1 MSAFPHSFIKYY
13 VYGGFEI
20 TLDEKNDEIGIL
32 EALDTP
38 IFTIEEVRK
47 MFECEKTLLATK
59 PITREV
65 YTSQLEMI
73 NTIKKQFEV
82 AFNGKCKKL

>member
-1 MSAFPHSFIKYY
+1 MKS
-13 VYGGFEI
+13 E
-20 TLDEKNDEIGIL
+20 EIGIQ
-32 EALDTP
+32 EALITP
-38 IFTIEEVRK
+38 VFTIEEVRK
-47 MFECEKTLLATK
+47 MLECEKTLLETK

-73 NTIKKQFEV
+73 NTIKKQFEL

>member
-1 MSAFPHSFIKYY
+1 MKS
-13 VYGGFEI
+13 E
-20 TLDEKNDEIGIL
+20 EIGIQ
-32 EALDTP
+32 EALITP
-38 IFTIEEVRK
+38 VFTIEEVRK
-47 MFECEKTLLATK
+47 MLECEKTLLATK

-65 YTSQLEMI
+65 YISQLEMI

>member
-1 MSAFPHSFIKYY
+1 MKS
-13 VYGGFEI
+13 E
-20 TLDEKNDEIGIL
+20 EIGIQ
-32 EALDTP
+32 EALITP
-38 IFTIEEVRK
+38 VFTIEEVRK
-47 MFECEKTLLATK
+47 ILECEKTLLETK
-59 PITREV
+59 PVTREV

>member
-1 MSAFPHSFIKYY
+1 MMKS
-13 VYGGFEI
+13 
-20 TLDEKNDEIGIL
+20 DEIGIL
-32 EALDTP
+32 EARITP
-38 IFTIEEVRK
+38 VFTIEEVEK
-47 MFECEKTLLATK
+47 MLECEKTLLENK
-59 PITREV
+59 QVTREV

>member
-1 MSAFPHSFIKYY
+1 M
-13 VYGGFEI
+13 
-20 TLDEKNDEIGIL
+20 GIQ
-32 EALDTP
+32 EALITP
-38 IFTIEEVRK
+38 VFTIEEVRK
-47 MFECEKTLLATK
+47 MLECEKTLLATK
-59 PITREV
+59 PVTREV

>member
-1 MSAFPHSFIKYY
+1 MKS
-13 VYGGFEI
+13 E
-20 TLDEKNDEIGIL
+20 EIGIQ
-32 EALDTP
+32 EALITP
-38 IFTIEEVRK
+38 VFTIEEVRK
-47 MFECEKTLLATK
+47 MLECEKTLLSTK

-73 NTIKKQFEV
+73 NTIKKQFEL

>member
-1 MSAFPHSFIKYY
+1 MKS
-13 VYGGFEI
+13 E
-20 TLDEKNDEIGIL
+20 EIGIQ
-32 EALDTP
+32 EALITP
-38 IFTIEEVRK
+38 VFTIEEVRK
-47 MFECEKTLLATK
+47 MLECEKTLLATK

-65 YTSQLEMI
+65 YASQLEMI

>member
-1 MSAFPHSFIKYY
+1 MKS
-13 VYGGFEI
+13 E
-20 TLDEKNDEIGIL
+20 EIGIQ
-32 EALDTP
+32 EALITP
-38 IFTIEEVRK
+38 VFTIEEVRK
-47 MFECEKTLLATK
+47 MLECEKTLLETK
-59 PITREV
+59 PVTREV

>member
-1 MSAFPHSFIKYY
+1 MKS
-13 VYGGFEI
+13 E
-20 TLDEKNDEIGIL
+20 EIGIQ
-32 EALDTP
+32 EALITP
-38 IFTIEEVRK
+38 VFTIEEVRK
-47 MFECEKTLLATK
+47 MLECEKTLLATK

-73 NTIKKQFEV
+73 NTIKKQFEL

>member
-1 MSAFPHSFIKYY
+1 MMKS
-13 VYGGFEI
+13 EE
-20 TLDEKNDEIGIL
+20 TGIQ
-32 EALDTP
+32 EALITP
-38 IFTIEEVRK
+38 VFTIEEVRK
-47 MFECEKTLLATK
+47 MLECEKTLLATK
-59 PITREV
+59 SITREV

>member
-1 MSAFPHSFIKYY
+1 MKS
-13 VYGGFEI
+13 
-20 TLDEKNDEIGIL
+20 DEIGIQ
-32 EALDTP
+32 EALITP
-38 IFTIEEVRK
+38 VFTIEEVRK
-47 MFECEKTLLATK
+47 MLECEKTLLATK
-59 PITREV
+59 SITREV